1 MRHIVKK
8 VFVGHRWEELGNLRL
23 KIQEAATEKPWTA
36 YWSKVDEISA
46 MKRMRVL
53 LLNRSSQML
62 GYE

>member
-1 MRHIVKK
+1 M
-8 VFVGHRWEELGNLRL
+8 GHRWEELGNLRL